1 VYEIRQTP
9 GFQKW
14 LGHLPD
20 RTAKARL
27 IRRIE
32 RLAHGYPGDTRY
44 LGASLHELREH
55 FGPGYRIYFTDQ
67 AGRLVL
73 LLAGGD
79 KNSQRADIARARAL
93 IERLETDR

>member
-1 VYEIRQTP
+1 LYEIRQTL

-14 LGHLPD
+14 LGRLPD

-32 RLAHGYPGDTRY
+32 RLAHGHPGDTRF

-55 FGPGYRIYFTDQ
+55 FGPGYRIYFTYQ

-73 LLAGGD
+73 LLAGGA
-79 KNSQRADIARARAL
+79 KTSQQADIARARKL

>member
-32 RLAHGYPGDTRY
+32 RLAHGHPGDTRP

-55 FGPGYRIYFTDQ
+55 FGPGYRIYFTYQ

>member
-1 VYEIRQTP
+1 MYEIRQTL

-14 LGHLPD
+14 LGRLPD
-20 RTAKARL
+20 RNAKARL
-27 IRRIE
+27 VRRIE
-32 RLAHGYPGDTRY
+32 RLAHGHPGDARF

-55 FGPGYRIYFTDQ
+55 FGPGYRIYYTYQ
-67 AGRLVL
+67 AGHLIL

-79 KNSQRADIARARAL
+79 KNSQRANIARARAL